1 MDSSLFPSDLSTP
14 SLLRAQELV
23 RQRAIL
29 HDDHATP
36 RFIAGV
42 DQAFIEDTIIS
53 GIVVLDYESFE
64 VVEEVHHR
72 GNVEYP
78 YIPTFLSFREGPAIV
93 SAFGKLQHTPDILMV
108 DGCGINHPRFAGL
121 ATHIGVAL
129 DVPTIGVAKN
139 ILCGKGDEP
148 MEVGDVSS
156 LVFEDSQVGWLIK
169 SCGRC
174 RPIVVAPGHRVS
186 MDGALEITKY
196 MLSGHKLPEPCML
209 AHRYV
214 NRLKKSIKHI

>member
-29 HDDHATP
+29 YDDHATP

-93 SAFGKLQHTPDILMV
+93 SAFGIKRGVMDRSGATSDIREPPLRSYPEEV
-108 DGCGINHPRFAGL
+108 QWECAPCL
-121 ATHIGVAL
+121 AIYPQSG
-129 DVPTIGVAKN
+129 
-139 ILCGKGDEP
+139 
-148 MEVGDVSS
+148 
-156 LVFEDSQVGWLIK
+156 
-169 SCGRC
+169 
-174 RPIVVAPGHRVS
+174 APS
-186 MDGALEITKY
+186 
-196 MLSGHKLPEPCML
+196 
-209 AHRYV
+209 
-214 NRLKKSIKHI
+214 